1 MRKDAA
7 MRAAA
12 ASPDALPDTGPS
24 ATGPKIDLCV
34 LASGSRGNAVHISDG
49 VTSVLF
55 DAGLSG
61 RELERRM
68 HSRQL
73 RPEAIDAIVVS
84 HEHTDHIQSVGVL
97 ARRFGA
103 AVFVSRPTHSAA
115 EKTLGKID
123 RLTHFSCGSPFQ
135 VGGFN
140 IHPFSTSH
148 DASDP
153 AGFTISLN
161 GCKIGIATDLG
172 VVTQLVRDH
181 LTHCNALVL
190 EANHDPKMLEEG
202 PYPWP
207 LKQRIRGR
215 SGHLSNEDSRGLLK
229 SLIYPG
235 LARVILAHLS
245 EQNNTPELALST
257 VAAALGDSRLHL
269 SVARQDKCTPVFRI
283 DSTAGPL

>member
-1 MRKDAA
+1 MTNGSTADADTP
-7 MRAAA
+7 
-12 ASPDALPDTGPS
+12 SCQLPPNTG
-24 ATGPKIDLCV
+24 AEMHLCV
-34 LASGSRGNAVHISDG
+34 LASGSRGNAVHVSDG
-49 VTSVLF
+49 ETSVLF

-61 RELERRM
+61 VELERRM
-68 HSRQL
+68 SSRRL

-84 HEHTDHIQSVGVL
+84 HEHTDHIQGVGVL

-103 AVFVSRPTHSAA
+103 AVFVSRPTHIAA
-115 EKTLGKID
+115 EKTLGRID
-123 RLTHFSCGSPFQ
+123 RFTHFSCGSSFH
-135 VGGFN
+135 VGKFC

-153 AGFTISLN
+153 AGFTVSRN

-172 VVTQLVRDH
+172 IATELVRDH
-181 LTHCNALVL
+181 LSLCNALVL

-215 SGHLSNEDSRGLLK
+215 SGHLSNEESRSLLK

-235 LARVILAHLS
+235 LQRVILAHLS
-245 EQNNTPELALST
+245 EQNNTPELAMAT
-257 VAAALGDSRLHL
+257 VASALGSSGLHL
-269 SVARQDKCTPVFRI
+269 SVARQDTSTPVFRI
-283 DSTAGPL
+283 L